1 MFIVVM
7 RDIADV
13 EPFEHQPGAASLA
26 RGSAAVLTAGS
37 LAKCGA
43 TAKPSHIVMGPADSN
58 GLYPCIRVQPTTV
71 FETTSTAAVASAGA
85 KVTLNADALSVTA
98 TTSDGVFTVDYT
110 ENKANGVV
118 RGRFL

>member
-13 EPFEHQPGAASLA
+13 EPFEHQPGAAGLA

-37 LAKCGA
+37 LSKCSA
-43 TAKPSHIVMGPADSN
+43 TAKPSHIIMGPADSN

-85 KVTLNADALSVTA
+85 KVTLNTDALSVTA

>member
-13 EPFEHQPGAASLA
+13 EPFEHQPGATGLA
-26 RGSAAVLTAGS
+26 RGSAAELTAGR

-85 KVTLNADALSVTA
+85 KVTLNTDALSVTN

>member
-13 EPFEHQPGAASLA
+13 EPFEHQPGATNLA

-43 TAKPSHIVMGPADSN
+43 TTKPSHIIMGLADSN

-71 FETTSTAAVASAGA
+71 FETTSTAAVASAGT
-85 KVTLNADALSVTA
+85 KVTLNTDALSVTA
-98 TTSDGVFTVDYT
+98 TATDGVFTVDST
-110 ENKANGVV
+110 ENKANGIV

>member
-13 EPFEHQPGAASLA
+13 EPFEHQPGAANLA

-43 TAKPSHIVMGPADSN
+43 TAKPSHIIMGPADSK

-71 FETTSTAAVASAGA
+71 FETTSTAAVASAGT
-85 KVTLNADALSVTA
+85 KVTLNTDALSVTA
-98 TTSDGVFTVDYT
+98 TATDGVFTVDST

>member
-13 EPFEHQPGAASLA
+13 EPFEHQPGATNLA

-43 TAKPSHIVMGPADSN
+43 TAKPSHIIMGPADSN

-71 FETTSTAAVASAGA
+71 FET
-85 KVTLNADALSVTA
+85 LNTDALSVTA
-98 TTSDGVFTVDYT
+98 TATDGVFTVDST

>member
-13 EPFEHQPGAASLA
+13 EPFEHQPGATGLA

-37 LAKCGA
+37 LDKCGA

-85 KVTLNADALSVTA
+85 KVTLNTDALSVTN

>member
-71 FETTSTAAVASAGA
+71 FETTSTAAVDSAGT
-85 KVTLNADALSVTA
+85 KVTLNTDALSVTN

>member
-26 RGSAAVLTAGS
+26 RGSAAVLTSGS

-43 TAKPSHIVMGPADSN
+43 TA
-58 GLYPCIRVQPTTV
+58 
-71 FETTSTAAVASAGA
+71 
-85 KVTLNADALSVTA
+85 
-98 TTSDGVFTVDYT
+98 
-110 ENKANGVV
+110 
-118 RGRFL
+118 

>member
-13 EPFEHQPGAASLA
+13 EPFEHHPGTASLA

-43 TAKPSHIVMGPADSN
+43 TAKPSHIVMGPADGN
-58 GLYPCIRVQPTTV
+58 GLYPCMMPLMDETYETQVDWVRVYQ
-71 FETTSTAAVASAGA
+71 
-85 KVTLNADALSVTA
+85 K
-98 TTSDGVFTVDYT
+98 
-110 ENKANGVV
+110 
-118 RGRFL
+118 

>member
-13 EPFEHQPGAASLA
+13 EPFEHQPGAAGLA
-26 RGSAAVLTAGS
+26 RGSAAVLTDGS
-37 LAKCGA
+37 LAKCGT

-85 KVTLNADALSVTA
+85 KVTLNTDALSVTA

>member
-13 EPFEHQPGAASLA
+13 EPFEHQPGAAGLA

-37 LAKCGA
+37 LSKCGA
-43 TAKPSHIVMGPADSN
+43 TAKPSHIIMGPADSN

-71 FETTSTAAVASAGA
+71 FETTSTAADPEHRCSERDCHHIGRRVHRRLYREQGQRRCPWP
-85 KVTLNADALSVTA
+85 LP
-98 TTSDGVFTVDYT
+98 
-110 ENKANGVV
+110 V
-118 RGRFL
+118 RRIYG

>member
-13 EPFEHQPGAASLA
+13 EPFEHQPGAAGLA

-43 TAKPSHIVMGPADSN
+43 TAKPSHIIMGPADSN

-85 KVTLNADALSVTA
+85 KVTLNTDALSVTA
-98 TTSDGVFTVDYT
+98 TTADGVFTVDYT

>member
-13 EPFEHQPGAASLA
+13 EPFEHQPGAANLA

-43 TAKPSHIVMGPADSN
+43 TAMSRI
-58 GLYPCIRVQPTTV
+58 TTINM
-71 FETTSTAAVASAGA
+71 
-85 KVTLNADALSVTA
+85 VTYFRRYQGDPEHRCSER
-98 TTSDGVFTVDYT
+98 DCH
-110 ENKANGVV
+110 
-118 RGRFL
+118 RH

>member
-43 TAKPSHIVMGPADSN
+43 TTKPSHIIMGPADSK

-85 KVTLNADALSVTA
+85 KVTLNTDALSVTA

>member
-13 EPFEHQPGAASLA
+13 EPFEHQPGATNLA
-26 RGSAAVLTAGS
+26 RGSAAILTAGS

-43 TAKPSHIVMGPADSN
+43 TTKPSHIIMGPADNN

-85 KVTLNADALSVTA
+85 KVTLNTDALSVTA
-98 TTSDGVFTVDYT
+98 TATDGVFTVDST

>member
-7 RDIADV
+7 RDISDV
-13 EPFEHQPGAASLA
+13 EPFEHQPGATNLP
-26 RGSAAVLTAGS
+26 RGSAAVLTSGS

-71 FETTSTAAVASAGA
+71 FETTSTTAVASAGT
-85 KVTLNADALSVTA
+85 KVTLNTDALSVTA
-98 TTSDGVFTVDYT
+98 TATDGVFTVDST
-110 ENKANGVV
+110 ENKANGIV